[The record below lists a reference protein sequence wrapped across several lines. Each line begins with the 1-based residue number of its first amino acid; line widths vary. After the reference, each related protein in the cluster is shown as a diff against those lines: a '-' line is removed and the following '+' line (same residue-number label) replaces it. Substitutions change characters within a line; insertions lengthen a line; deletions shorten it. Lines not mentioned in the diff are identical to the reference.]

1 MIIIVT
7 NSFVSE
13 LFRATSFVFVF
24 SLFLLLTFRKLFTQ
38 IKIFKPI
45 YSSME
50 LNEFNNSM
58 NSWELNI
65 LLKLTQI
72 REVNECLYLE
82 FCGVNEYQIVQCKL
96 ALTFSWQAN
105 KFIVNYSW
113 KIHKLQSAWNVVF
126 IRCVTSLQIVRK
138 QIANCSD

>member
-24 SLFLLLTFRKLFTQ
+24 SLFLLLTFRKLFAQ

-65 LLKLTQI
+65 FLKLTQI

-82 FCGVNEYQIVQCKL
+82 FSEVNEYQIVQCKL
-96 ALTFSWQAN
+96 ALTFSWQTN
-105 KFIVNYSW
+105 KFIVNYS
-113 KIHKLQSAWNVVF
+113 
-126 IRCVTSLQIVRK
+126 
-138 QIANCSD
+138 